1 METTQ
6 SHAGQGGILFVM
18 TGSTLWGTSGVA
30 SQLLA
35 NLAHTTPLSIGCWRL
50 LVASPILLAAGWALL
65 GPKMWPTSWQDF
77 GSMALV
83 GVCLAVDQALYFMAI
98 EYVGI
103 TIGTLVVICCAPL
116 LVTLFTSLRERR
128 APTRFMMSIIA
139 VALVGTVL
147 LVTGS
152 SHTGEASSPLPGIV
166 CAVGSGLGYAGVL
179 ILSGIL
185 SARYHAL
192 QITAL
197 GFTIGAI
204 CLLVV
209 SQVIGFVATYPV
221 PGWLIILYLGAIPT
235 ALAYGLFVFGMRST
249 PAPLASILVLLEP
262 LTAAVLSWWMFSE
275 RLSPAGILGAILVL
289 GAIYALS
296 TAPRE

>member
-1 METTQ
+1 METREPR
-6 SHAGQGGILFVM
+6 AGILLVM
-18 TGSTLWGTSGVA
+18 TASTLWGTSGVA

-50 LVASPILLAAGWALL
+50 LVASPILLVAGWALL
-65 GPKMWPTSWQDF
+65 GPKMWPASRRDY

-98 EYVGI
+98 AYVGI
-103 TIGTLVVICCAPL
+103 TVATLVVICCAPL
-116 LVTLFTSLRERR
+116 LVTLFTALRERR
-128 APTRFMMSIIA
+128 APTRFMVSIIV
-139 VALVGTVL
+139 VALAGTVL
-147 LVTGS
+147 LVTGR
-152 SHTGEASSPLPGIV
+152 SHTGGASSPLLGIF
-166 CAVGSGLGYAGVL
+166 CAVGSGFGYAGVL
-179 ILSGIL
+179 LLSRFL

-197 GFTIGAI
+197 GFTTGAI

-209 SQVIGFVATYPV
+209 SQVIGFVGTYPV
-221 PGWLIILYLGAIPT
+221 TGWLIILYLGAVPT

-262 LTAAVLSWWMFSE
+262 LTAAVLSWGLFGE
-275 RLSPAGILGAILVL
+275 RLSPAGIMGAILVL

-296 TAPRE
+296 TGSR

>member
-1 METTQ
+1 MKTSE
-6 SHAGQGGILFVM
+6 SRAGQGGILLVM

-65 GPKMWPTSWQDF
+65 GPKMWPASRRDF
-77 GSMALV
+77 GSIALV

-98 EYVGI
+98 KYIGI
-103 TIGTLVVICCAPL
+103 TIATLVVICCAPL
-116 LVTLFTSLRERR
+116 LVTLFTSLRERQ
-128 APTRFMMSIIA
+128 APTRFMVSIIV
-139 VALVGTVL
+139 VALAGTAL

-152 SHTGEASSPLPGIV
+152 SHAGDASSPLLGLF
-166 CAVGSGLGYAGVL
+166 CAVGSGFGYAGVL
-179 ILSGIL
+179 LLSRFL
-185 SARYHAL
+185 SARYHTL

-197 GFTIGAI
+197 GFTTGAI

-209 SQVIGFVATYPV
+209 SQIIGFVATYPAA
-221 PGWLIILYLGAIPT
+221 GWLVILYLGAVPT
-235 ALAYGLFVFGMRST
+235 ALAYGLFVFGMRTT

-262 LTAAVLSWWMFSE
+262 LTAAVLSWWVFGE
-275 RLSPAGILGAILVL
+275 RLSPAGILGAILVV

-296 TAPRE
+296 TASR

>member
-1 METTQ
+1 MET
-6 SHAGQGGILFVM
+6 SESRAGQGGILLVM

-35 NLAHTTPLSIGCWRL
+35 DVAHTTPLSIGCWRL
-50 LVASPILLAAGWALL
+50 LVASPILLVAAWALL
-65 GPKMWPTSWQDF
+65 GPKMWPASWRDF
-77 GSMALV
+77 GSMALI
-83 GVCLAVDQALYFMAI
+83 GVFLAVDQALYFMAI

-103 TIGTLVVICCAPL
+103 TIATLVVICCAPL
-116 LVTLFTSLRERR
+116 LVTLFTALRERR
-128 APTRFMMSIIA
+128 APTRFMMSIIV
-139 VALVGTVL
+139 VALAGTVL

-152 SHTGEASSPLPGIV
+152 SNAGGASSPLLGIV
-166 CAVGSGLGYAGVL
+166 CAVGSGFGYAGVL
-179 ILSGIL
+179 ILSGLL

-204 CLLVV
+204 CLLAV
-209 SQVIGFVATYPV
+209 SQVIGFVGTYPV
-221 PGWLIILYLGAIPT
+221 TGWLIILYLGAIPT

-262 LTAAVLSWWMFSE
+262 LTAAVLSWGLFGE
-275 RLSPAGILGAILVL
+275 RLSPTGILGAILVL

-296 TAPRE
+296 TASR